1 MKKTYLVGGAV
12 RDKLRGKVPND
23 LDYVVVGATEKEML
37 ADGFVHVGMSFPVFL
52 HPVTGAEYALART
65 ERKTGF
71 GYTGFAVTFDP
82 SITIESDLMRR
93 DLTINSIA
101 EDEDGNL
108 VDPFGGQEDLKNG
121 ILRHT
126 SEAFADD
133 PLRVIRLARF
143 AARFESFTIAP
154 ETVALARKIVKSGEM
169 EALSQERYWA
179 EIEKVF
185 ATPRHVLRFFEVLHR
200 FGVMDDVSFFAT
212 LFYSTAVFWY
222 AAGLETDK
230 VAEED
235 KLVAFV
241 ALASKPLAFE
251 FIKSKSIFVEAHQ
264 NLNLVWRNRNMSLPS
279 TKIVKFEV
287 EQIFKVLK
295 RIRGFDS
302 QSSALKTLLSVMTYG
317 EYCGIKYCVSSTD
330 LAACAKAGSTVT
342 SEAFQHLPGK
352 EIGEQMDR
360 LRKVR
365 MAEAM
370 GEYA

>member
-12 RDKLRGKVPND
+12 RDKLRGKIPND

-126 SEAFADD
+126 SPAFADD

-143 AARFESFTIAP
+143 AARFESFTIAQ
-154 ETVALARKIVKSGEM
+154 ETVDLARKIVKSGEM
-169 EALSQERYWA
+169 ESLTHERYWA

-185 ATPRHVLRFFEVLHR
+185 VTPRHALTFFEVLYR
-200 FGVMDDVSFFAT
+200 FGVMDNVSFFYN
-212 LFYSTAVFWY
+212 LFNTAAAFWF
-222 AAGLETDK
+222 AAGIETDK
-230 VAEED
+230 IAEED
-235 KLVAFV
+235 KLMAFV
-241 ALASKPLAFE
+241 ALSSKAGAFE
-251 FIKSKSIFVEAHQ
+251 MVKSKSEFAEAAR
-264 NLNLVWRNRNMSLPS
+264 NLNLVWKNRADGYVTQPM
-279 TKIVKFEV
+279 VKFDV
-287 EQIFKVLK
+287 EQIFNVLK
-295 RIRGFDS
+295 KIRGFDK
-302 QSSALKTLLSVMTYG
+302 QSTALKALLTVMTYG
-317 EYCGIKYCVSSTD
+317 EYSGMKYHVSSTD
-330 LAACAKAGSTVT
+330 LAKCAEAGQSVT
-342 SEAFQHLPGK
+342 SEAFQHLKGK
-352 EIGEQMDR
+352 EIGEWMDR
-360 LRKVR
+360 LRKVK
-365 MAEAM
+365 MVGAL